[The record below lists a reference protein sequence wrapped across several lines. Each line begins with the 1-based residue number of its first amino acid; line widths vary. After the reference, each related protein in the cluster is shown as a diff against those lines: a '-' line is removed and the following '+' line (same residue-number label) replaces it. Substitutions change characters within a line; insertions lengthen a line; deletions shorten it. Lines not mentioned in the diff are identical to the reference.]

1 MESCQCPYCQKVFVP
16 AIEKAGM
23 ALFCPHCN
31 KTVLLPKDDI
41 TPNDS
46 LGGFKIIKLIGKGGT
61 GNVYLAEQTSMQ
73 RLVALKVLP
82 KDFIKDKKIIARF
95 LKEVQLSGQLNHPN
109 IVTTIDAGEDKGHY
123 YLAITYV
130 DGEDFVKRLERE
142 SSIPEKE
149 ALELGLKI
157 GEALGYAWEKH
168 GLFHKDI
175 KPGNIMKNKK
185 GKIFLMDMG
194 IAQSAGESPLEYG
207 HVLGSPF
214 YMSPEQ
220 GKGKSLD
227 WKSDLYSLGATLYHL
242 IVGVPPYD
250 DEDVIRILKKHITD
264 PFPEP
269 LSRNPNARISKYTV
283 LLLKK
288 MMAKNPEARFKS
300 WKEFQQA
307 AKKVVLRIDKNTDNK
322 KHSFYSFKNISSL
335 KSGTTVSSLSPRLKK
350 HSPYIY
356 VLNYL
361 AIISVT
367 VMAACFIYNYNKNL
381 QVEHCLETAENYY
394 HKYPWDYPG
403 ALEFFMTAKKKAK
416 GTKYETQIITR
427 YSEVYSAATAFQKE
441 VELFEDAI
449 KKAKDLLR
457 QKKYEDAI
465 AILEPVKTIK
475 DPLKKRQ
482 AETLITLIKMT
493 IKRRRG
499 N

>member
-1 MESCQCPYCQKVFVP
+1 MEDCQCPHCRKTVVL

-31 KTVLLPKDDI
+31 KTIFLPKDDI
-41 TPNDS
+41 APGDN
-46 LGGFKIIKLIGKGGT
+46 LGGFKIIKLIGTGGT
-61 GNVYLAEQTSMQ
+61 GNVYLAEQSSMQ
-73 RLVALKVLP
+73 RFVALKVLP
-82 KDFIKDKKIIARF
+82 KDFIKDKKIITRF

-130 DGEDFVKRLERE
+130 DGEDFVKCLERE
-142 SSIPEKE
+142 HSIPEKE

-157 GEALGYAWEKH
+157 GGALRYAWEKH

-175 KPGNIMKNKK
+175 KPGNIMKDKN
-185 GKIFLMDMG
+185 GEIFLMDMG

-220 GKGKSLD
+220 GQGKSLD

-242 IVGVPPYD
+242 IVGLPPYD
-250 DEDVIRILKKHITD
+250 DEDVIRIVKKHITH

-269 LSRNPNARISKYTV
+269 LSRNPDTRISKYTI

-288 MMAKNPEARFKS
+288 MMAKNPEDRFKS

-307 AKKVVLRIDKNTDNK
+307 VKKGLSKIGK
-322 KHSFYSFKNISSL
+322 KTEREKHGFYSFKNINAL
-335 KSGTTVSSLSPRLKK
+335 KKGSISRRLKE

-356 VLNYL
+356 VLNCL
-361 AIISVT
+361 VIISTSVI
-367 VMAACFIYNYNKNL
+367 AAYLIWNYNKNL
-381 QVEHCLETAENYY
+381 QAKRCFDNAETYY
-394 HKYPWDYPG
+394 HKHPLDYSG
-403 ALEFFMTAKKKAK
+403 ALDLFMRAKKKAQ
-416 GTKYETQIITR
+416 GTKYEAQTTIR
-427 YSEVYSAATAFQKE
+427 YSEVYAAAAAFQRE

-449 KKAKDLLR
+449 KKAKELLR
-457 QKKYEDAI
+457 QKQYEDAI
-465 AILEPVKTIK
+465 AVLESVKTIE
-475 DPLKKRQ
+475 DPLKRQQ
-482 AETLITLIKMT
+482 AEVLITVIKMT
-493 IKRRRG
+493 IERKKS